1 MITLTLSVASAAAC
15 AVILWRAEPALNRM
29 TPGTHAVVR
38 IAMWL
43 ITVGAAAQLVGIV
56 TGIAPQWQNVVLEI
70 GIACLLSCERRLR
83 VLIPRPRNPA
93 TDP

>member
-56 TGIAPQWQNVVLEI
+56 TGVAPQWPTVVLEI